1 MIDLWPT
8 YGISLSFLLLTTL
21 EDATTQQT
29 TLKGHDIESWI
40 KDLCIKNNCS
50 EVILNLLNL
59 ELKNSR
65 DYGLKRDEEI
75 LFKYLKLIIQEE
87 PSVSDGKR
95 AKRSS
100 GTIRS
105 SSFGQQEMSLVMA
118 LTNHWK
124 SARLLLVLEDLK
136 LGLKYWRSLLWTN
149 GKFARKWTNH
159 KFFPVFP
166 WVL

>member
-1 MIDLWPT
+1 MDLWPT

-59 ELKNSR
+59 ELKHSR

-95 AKRSS
+95 AKRSK
-100 GTIRS
+100 GTVMDPGINS
-105 SSFGQQEMSLVMA
+105 VLNASFVKALNDWYPFPYEGQLFGGSMPEAYEGFRHTWILR
-118 LTNHWK
+118 K
-124 SARLLLVLEDLK
+124 
-136 LGLKYWRSLLWTN
+136 TN
-149 GKFARKWTNH
+149 GQ
-159 KFFPVFP
+159 
-166 WVL
+166 